1 MKGDRAVL
9 SERSRRLIFTYLF
22 SVYLLAAVSE
32 TLISPLFPLIRD
44 DLGLSVAQQASLVA
58 ALTTTIGVFNLV
70 GGALGY
76 RSGDRRIVRAAA
88 LALAIGTAISGAA
101 GSYLPLLLGQIVIGV
116 GSGLFFGPGLASIG
130 RMYTATRGRAV
141 ASYGLA
147 YSVGLALASFSA
159 NAGQTMWRWMFWG
172 TAALALVLAFVAPH
186 LVEAR
191 ETAAAP
197 PLLGSLK
204 TYLANPL
211 YRMSLVTGAVAGT
224 MSYVVLGFTP
234 TLFDDRGAALA
245 VVTALV
251 GIGRLVSAGGKY
263 LSGWMF
269 DRIGGPYAARVIM
282 LAIVALGLG
291 QLVPPYRV
299 GLLFVVPFVCA
310 VAMLFPISNAL
321 SVVALPERGSWGMGV
336 YRAALVLA
344 SAVVS
349 GVVTVLLRYFT
360 LDAVMI
366 GTLLVPL
373 VGALWLGAAAKRHAA
388 QSAEVHATEVVVP

>member
-147 YSVGLALASFSA
+147 YSVGLALAS
-159 NAGQTMWRWMFWG
+159 
-172 TAALALVLAFVAPH
+172 
-186 LVEAR
+186 
-191 ETAAAP
+191 
-197 PLLGSLK
+197 LLGQRR
-204 TYLANPL
+204 PGH
-211 YRMSLVTGAVAGT
+211 VAVD
-224 MSYVVLGFTP
+224 VLGDGLPSRSCSRSSRP
-234 TLFDDRGAALA
+234 TWSRPA
-245 VVTALV
+245 
-251 GIGRLVSAGGKY
+251 RRPPRRRCSAR
-263 LSGWMF
+263 S
-269 DRIGGPYAARVIM
+269 R
-282 LAIVALGLG
+282 
-291 QLVPPYRV
+291 
-299 GLLFVVPFVCA
+299 
-310 VAMLFPISNAL
+310 PISPTRSTACR
-321 SVVALPERGSWGMGV
+321 S
-336 YRAALVLA
+336 
-344 SAVVS
+344 
-349 GVVTVLLRYFT
+349 
-360 LDAVMI
+360 
-366 GTLLVPL
+366 
-373 VGALWLGAAAKRHAA
+373 
-388 QSAEVHATEVVVP
+388 